1 MPRPFKPYMG
11 KNTFGVL
18 KEPQDA
24 GQYIQKKRASYSFC
38 PPNVCVPSRTVV
50 TQSNRLLLREA
61 NRIYFSACRDP
72 YNIANLNINL
82 VTTLDL
88 SDVPVIQQNN
98 VASPP
103 PTTPA
108 ELDTTAVPYL
118 AYTIDPSGN
127 LFGNTICGTDNFQNY
142 LRFNPPYTT
151 ANPGYINNL

>member
-1 MPRPFKPYMG
+1 MSRPFKPYMG

-18 KEPQDA
+18 KESQEA
-24 GQYIQKKRASYSFC
+24 GEYVLNKKALSSFC
-38 PPNVCVPSRTVV
+38 PPKICIPSRTVA

-61 NRIYFSACRDP
+61 NRIYYSRCHNP

-88 SDVPVIQQNN
+88 SGVPIIQQN
-98 VASPP
+98 SPYAI
-103 PTTPA
+103 PA
-108 ELDTTAVPYL
+108 NLDVTSIPYL
-118 AYTIDPSGN
+118 DYTIDPSGN

-151 ANPGYINNL
+151 TNPGYIGTL